1 MFRCCIGAEP
11 RGGNSSGRANNGNGR
26 ANKKKKQSE
35 VFFDMPKPEGQ
46 LSSVTDQANSA
57 DHKRR
62 KESRDKE
69 PTRPVP
75 APPRK
80 PAASTGLDAPDNNGL
95 SRGQNFMKVEKWLR
109 ESNKQVQVTIAPGNI
124 ANLEDHRPA
133 SGEVDA
139 VPSERDRLPQTST
152 RR

>member
-62 KESRDKE
+62 KESRDKGMY
-69 PTRPVP
+69 TH
-75 APPRK
+75 APN
-80 PAASTGLDAPDNNGL
+80 ASGYRYTKGMICIYRD
-95 SRGQNFMKVEKWLR
+95 RGQMGVALPCACEFVSTLR
-109 ESNKQVQVTIAPGNI
+109 P
-124 ANLEDHRPA
+124 
-133 SGEVDA
+133 
-139 VPSERDRLPQTST
+139 
-152 RR
+152 